1 MINVTRILIVFVV
14 IAAFVT
20 LASSK
25 TLSMGNRR

>member
-1 MINVTRILIVFVV
+1 MINVTRIFIVFVV
-14 IAAFVT
+14 IATFVA